1 MQNQVIT
8 QKISNSKIF
17 PDVQRTIE
25 IAGIQMNL
33 DISTFDLN
41 YRIIYEKDGQDVT
54 FNVQSASTR
63 LTRW

>member
-1 MQNQVIT
+1 MSIT

-54 FNVQSASTR
+54 
-63 LTRW
+63 

>member
-1 MQNQVIT
+1 MSTIT

-25 IAGIQMNL
+25 IASIQMNL

-63 LTRW
+63 LAR

>member
-63 LTRW
+63 LAR

>member
-1 MQNQVIT
+1 MSIT

-63 LTRW
+63 LAR

>member
-1 MQNQVIT
+1 MWIT

-25 IAGIQMNL
+25 IASIQMNL

-63 LTRW
+63 LARW

>member
-1 MQNQVIT
+1 MSIT

-63 LTRW
+63 LTR

>member
-1 MQNQVIT
+1 MSIT

-25 IAGIQMNL
+25 IASIQMNL

-63 LTRW
+63 LAR